1 MSAESASAK
10 LYVERDHR
18 YVHHYTV
25 SLITKRVFDIVIA
38 TLGLVV
44 AAPLFAV
51 IAIAIKRD
59 SPGPVFFKQV
69 RVGKKRRLFS
79 MWKFRKMPHELSEQ
93 GPMLTARDDGRLTR
107 VGYWLERTKLDELPQ
122 LLNVLASEM
131 SVVGPRPEVT
141 KFVDRATPEFWDQA
155 LSVKPGIFGANQIRY
170 RNEADLYPK
179 DCEDLEAYYLRHIL
193 PAKLEVVAEYA
204 QRCNVLRDVGLLVR
218 GVGATL
224 LCRPAG
230 ARGEQEGR

>member
-1 MSAESASAK
+1 MGADSVAAE
-10 LYVERDHR
+10 LYLERDHR
-18 YVHHYTV
+18 YLHHHAFWLV
-25 SLITKRVFDIVIA
+25 TKRVFDIVVA

-44 AAPLFAV
+44 AAPLFAL

-69 RVGKKRRLFS
+69 RVGKKRRPFA
-79 MWKFRKMPHELSEQ
+79 MWKFRKFPHQLPEQ
-93 GPMLTARDDGRLTR
+93 GPMLTARDDCRLTR

-131 SVVGPRPEVT
+131 SVVGPRPEVP
-141 KFVDRATPEFWDQA
+141 KFVDRAQPELWDQA

-179 DCEDLEAYYLRHIL
+179 DCEDLEAYYLHHIL
-193 PAKLEVVAEYA
+193 PAKLEVDAEYA
-204 QRCNVLRDVGLLVR
+204 QRSNVLRDVWLLVR
-218 GVGATL
+218 GVAATL
-224 LCRPAG
+224 LS
-230 ARGEQEGR
+230 